1 MFFPRRLCDII
12 YVMSKP
18 RKSFSKD
25 IVVNIYISFG
35 ISFTLLFLGSSAFLY
50 LSREEIEYFYTKV
63 ISLFGAFLLMYI
75 ILTTF
80 LVNKI
85 KRLFNP
91 LDTLCYGIQSEK
103 LSVYGNSK
111 DMKEFVNAIRS
122 NMDKM
127 DYLEQEL
134 LETKN
139 DIDDI
144 QEESDKAIN
153 DLDNKLSSVKK
164 LSDKLIEKQNKLLKS
179 SDQIDSNI
187 NDIIDID
194 SRFKQYKNNLDENNE
209 NVKAIFK
216 LSDKTSED
224 AKFDINTTRQAYKV
238 LVDNLNESIRQ
249 LEMLLSDISIL
260 QTLSTK
266 NNLYSV
272 NTTVEASRA
281 GTYNINIVNALDE
294 IKNTSDKILEKTDQL
309 SLELIQAKNSI
320 NLALMQASFCDEELE
335 SQGKT
340 LAMLGDRARDIS
352 GELEGTIYSIDE
364 IYDNIRELSQKAY
377 EIQKINESH
386 NNTIKEGLKIC
397 TLISQEL

>member
-164 LSDKLIEKQNKLLKS
+164 LSDKLIEKQNKLLK
-179 SDQIDSNI
+179 
-187 NDIIDID
+187 
-194 SRFKQYKNNLDENNE
+194 
-209 NVKAIFK
+209 
-216 LSDKTSED
+216 
-224 AKFDINTTRQAYKV
+224 
-238 LVDNLNESIRQ
+238 
-249 LEMLLSDISIL
+249 
-260 QTLSTK
+260 
-266 NNLYSV
+266 
-272 NTTVEASRA
+272 
-281 GTYNINIVNALDE
+281 
-294 IKNTSDKILEKTDQL
+294 
-309 SLELIQAKNSI
+309 
-320 NLALMQASFCDEELE
+320 
-335 SQGKT
+335 
-340 LAMLGDRARDIS
+340 
-352 GELEGTIYSIDE
+352 
-364 IYDNIRELSQKAY
+364 
-377 EIQKINESH
+377 
-386 NNTIKEGLKIC
+386 
-397 TLISQEL
+397 